1 MSVAQAAA
9 VIRTRRR
16 GRLSHLGAV
25 GWLAFAVIAVFV
37 FIAAFGAM
45 LAPHD
50 PNAIDIAYANVGPI
64 PGHPLGFDELGRD
77 LFSRLLVG
85 ARSSF
90 VGPLALV
97 ALSTVAGTTLALI
110 AAWRRGWTDAT
121 LSAGF
126 DIAFAFPGILLAI
139 LLATLFGPGMAV
151 AVLALTLAYTPALGR
166 LLRATAL
173 RETGMEYVKAFRV
186 MGYSDGRIVVRHV
199 LPNLMP
205 FIIAQAIVMFGYA
218 TLDLGALSFLG
229 LGVQPPT
236 ADWGVMVAAG
246 APALLQGYPMQTLA
260 AGTCLVLA
268 AVAFGVL
275 GDRLARMWGV
285 E

>member
-1 MSVAQAAA
+1 MSVVQVA
-9 VIRTRRR
+9 VVARTRRR
-16 GRLSHLGAV
+16 SRLAHLGVV
-25 GWLAFAVIAVFV
+25 GWLALAVILVFV
-37 FIAAFGAM
+37 VVAAFGEV
-45 LAPHD
+45 LAPYD
-50 PNAIDIAYANVGPI
+50 PNAIDIAFSNVGPI

-97 ALSTVAGTTLALI
+97 AVSTVVGTSLALL
-110 AAWRRGWTDAT
+110 AAWRRGWTDAA

-126 DIAFAFPGILLAI
+126 DIAFAFPGLLLAI
-139 LLATLFGPGMAV
+139 MLATMFGASLAV
-151 AVLALTLAYTPALGR
+151 AVLALALAYTPGLGR
-166 LLRATAL
+166 LLRGTAL

-186 MGYSDGRIVVRHV
+186 MGYSDFRIVVRHV

-218 TLDLGALSFLG
+218 TLDIGGLSFLG

-246 APALLQGYPMQTLA
+246 APGLLQGYPMQTLV

-268 AVAFGVL
+268 AVSFGVL

>member
-1 MSVAQAAA
+1 MSVAQVAT
-9 VIRTRRR
+9 VVRTRRR
-16 GRLSHLGAV
+16 SRLAHLGV
-25 GWLAFAVIAVFV
+25 IGWLALAVIVVFV
-37 FIAAFGAM
+37 FVAAFGEA
-45 LAPHD
+45 LAPYD
-50 PNAIDIAYANVGPI
+50 PNAIDIAYSNVGPI

-77 LFSRLLVG
+77 LLSRLLVG

-90 VGPLALV
+90 IGPLALV
-97 ALSTVAGTTLALI
+97 AISTVAGTALALI

-139 LLATLFGPGMAV
+139 LLSTLFGAGMAV
-151 AVLALTLAYTPALGR
+151 AVLALTLAYTPALAR

-186 MGYSDGRIVVRHV
+186 MGYSDFRIVVRHV

-218 TLDLGALSFLG
+218 TLDLGGLSFLG

>member
-1 MSVAQAAA
+1 MSIAQAAA
-9 VIRTRRR
+9 LVGPRKRS
-16 GRLSHLGAV
+16 RLSHLGLL
-25 GWLAFAVIAVFV
+25 GWLALAVIVLFV
-37 FIAAFGAM
+37 FIAAFGAA
-45 LAPHD
+45 LAPYD
-50 PNAIDIAYANVGPI
+50 PDAIDIAYSNVGPI

-77 LFSRLLVG
+77 LLSRILVG

-90 VGPLALV
+90 IGPMALVLVSTVLGTSLAL
-97 ALSTVAGTTLALI
+97 L
-110 AAWRRGWTDAT
+110 AAWRRGWTDAG

-126 DIAFAFPGILLAI
+126 DIAFAFPGLLLAI
-139 LLATLFGPGMAV
+139 VLVTMFGASLGIAV
-151 AVLALTLAYTPALGR
+151 IALTLAYTPGMAR
-166 LLRATAL
+166 LLRSTAL

-186 MGYSDGRIVVRHV
+186 MGYGDLRIVVRHV

-205 FIIAQAIVMFGYA
+205 FIIAQAIITFGYA
-218 TLDLGALSFLG
+218 TLDLGGLSFLG

-236 ADWGVMVAAG
+236 ADWGAMVAAG
-246 APALLQGYPMQTLA
+246 APGLLQGYPMQTLA

-268 AVAFGVL
+268 AVSFGVL